1 MDDMVGTQA
10 TNIVTALIGV
20 RKPAWPPAFP
30 PIPLCVH
37 SWDLGTR
44 CPQQEGTPRWRPGGI
59 HRPVPGRGPAAA
71 GIPGPAWGLP
81 QMWMVRRLGAGP
93 DTARRQGQQ
102 RNRPELLEMDI
113 KQTGDAS
120 WGWGVP
126 SRSPLTHPRPGCLA
140 AAQGLFQVG
149 WKSGWM
155 RHPWQAG
162 ALQ

>member
-1 MDDMVGTQA
+1 MDDTVGIQA
-10 TNIVTALIGV
+10 TNIVTALSGV
-20 RKPAWPPAFP
+20 RKPTWLPAFP

-44 CPQQEGTPRWRPGGI
+44 YPQQEGTPRWRPGGI
-59 HRPVPGRGPAAA
+59 
-71 GIPGPAWGLP
+71 
-81 QMWMVRRLGAGP
+81 
-93 DTARRQGQQ
+93 TARRQRQQ

-113 KQTGDAS
+113 KQRRDAL

-126 SRSPLTHPRPGCLA
+126 SRSPLTPPRPGCPA

-155 RHPWQAG
+155 RHPW
-162 ALQ
+162 